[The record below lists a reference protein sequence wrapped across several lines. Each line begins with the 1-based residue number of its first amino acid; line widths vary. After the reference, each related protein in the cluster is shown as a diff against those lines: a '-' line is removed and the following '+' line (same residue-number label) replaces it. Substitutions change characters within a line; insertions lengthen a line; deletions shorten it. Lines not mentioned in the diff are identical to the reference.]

1 MSIQAIKG
9 VKDILPED
17 MPAWQHLEATA
28 RALFEDYGFS
38 EIRVPIFEYTELF
51 ARSIGASTDIVEKE
65 MYTFEDRDGRKITL
79 RPEGTAGVVR
89 AFVEHTMYADRAL
102 AKLYYL
108 GPMFRHERPQ
118 KGRYRQFYQIGVEA
132 LGTDHPHVDIEV
144 LAMLHSLFVR
154 LGIAGLGLQINSL
167 GDGACRGMY
176 RDALKQYLKAKL
188 PALCSDCQRRYET
201 NPLRVLDCKV
211 DADKFGDSPVMLD
224 YLCESCKAHFETV
237 ETGLKTLGIPFA
249 VNPRLVR
256 GLDYYTRTTFE
267 LVMGH
272 AGAQN
277 TVAAG
282 GRYDG
287 LVKEIGGPATP
298 GIGFALGVERAV
310 SLMNTG
316 AILASKPSVYIAAL
330 GGGAV
335 ALVMPVI
342 NELRQ
347 SGVRVDTDYS
357 GASLKSQM
365 KKADKSGSGHT
376 LIIGEQEITNGKAI
390 LRNMQT
396 KEQVEVSIG
405 NIVEALMSKFPGRRR
420 PRAG

>member
-9 VKDILPED
+9 VKDVLPGD
-17 MPAWQHLEATA
+17 MPAWQHLETTA
-28 RALFEDYGFS
+28 RKIFEEYGFA
-38 EIRVPIFEYTELF
+38 EIRVPVFEYTELF

-89 AFVEHTMYADRAL
+89 AFVEHKLYADSQL
-102 AKLYYL
+102 VKLYYL

-132 LGTDHPHVDIEV
+132 LGGTHPHVDIDILAV
-144 LAMLHSLFVR
+144 LHRLFAK
-154 LGIAGLGLQINSL
+154 LGIAGLTLQVNSL
-167 GDGACRGMY
+167 GDAACRGAY
-176 RDALKQYLKAKL
+176 RDALRSYLKGKL
-188 PALCSDCQRRYET
+188 STLCADCQRRYET

-224 YLCESCKAHFETV
+224 YLCGPCKEHFDAV
-237 ETGLKTLGIPFA
+237 EGGLRRLGIPFV

-267 LVMGH
+267 LVMAH
-272 AGAQN
+272 EGAQN

-287 LVKEIGGPATP
+287 LVKEIGGPAVP

-310 SLMNTG
+310 SLMDTSG
-316 AILASKPSVYIAAL
+316 LRPRHPDLYIAAL
-330 GGGAV
+330 GSEAVDAMLTVIHALRNEGIRIETDPSGG
-335 ALVMPVI
+335 
-342 NELRQ
+342 
-347 SGVRVDTDYS
+347 
-357 GASLKSQM
+357 SLKSQM
-365 KKADKSGSGHT
+365 KKADKYGARYT
-376 LIIGEQEITNGKAI
+376 LIVGEQELRSQTAV
-390 LRNMQT
+390 LRNMES
-396 KEQVEVSIG
+396 KEQVAVG
-405 NIVEALMSKFPGRRR
+405 LADIVVELKGRLSRSTSM
-420 PRAG
+420 

>member
-1 MSIQAIKG
+1 MSLQAIKG
-9 VKDILPED
+9 IKDILPAD
-17 MPAWQHLEATA
+17 MAVWHHLEKTA
-28 RALFEDYGFS
+28 RKLFEDYGFS
-38 EIRVPIFEYTELF
+38 EIRVPIMEYTELF

-65 MYTFEDRDGRKITL
+65 MYTFEDRDGKKITL

-89 AFVEHTMYADRAL
+89 AFVEHKLYADNQL

-132 LGTDHPHVDIEV
+132 LGLDHPHVDIEILV
-144 LAMLHSLFVR
+144 MVHTLFSR
-154 LGIAGLGLQINSL
+154 LGIKDLSLQINSL
-167 GDGACRGMY
+167 GDNACRGTY

-188 PALCSDCQRRYET
+188 PTLCADCQRRYET

-224 YLCESCKAHFETV
+224 YLCGPCKVHFETV
-237 ETGLKTLGIPFA
+237 ESGLKKLGIPFE

-272 AGAQN
+272 LGAQN

-287 LVKEIGGPATP
+287 LVHEIGGPATP

-310 SLMNTG
+310 SLMDTSMLPT
-316 AILASKPSVYIAAL
+316 AKPHYFISAL
-330 GGGAV
+330 GEEAV
-335 ALVMPVI
+335 AFVMPVI
-342 NELRQ
+342 HALRA
-347 SGVRVDTDYS
+347 SGVRVETDYT

-365 KKADKSGSGHT
+365 KKADKSGAPYT
-376 LIIGEQEITNGKAI
+376 LILGEQELQSQTAV

-396 KEQVEVSIG
+396 KEQVAVSLASL
-405 NIVEALMSKFPGRRR
+405 VEELKSKI
-420 PRAG
+420 

>member
-9 VKDILPED
+9 VKDILPAD
-17 MPAWQHLEATA
+17 MPVWHYLEATA
-28 RALFEDYGFS
+28 RKLFEDYGFA
-38 EIRVPIFEYTELF
+38 EIRVPVFEYTELF
-51 ARSIGASTDIVEKE
+51 ARSIGAATDIVEKE

-89 AFVEHTMYADRAL
+89 AFVEHKMYAETPL

-132 LGTDHPHVDIEV
+132 LGLDHPHVDIEV
-144 LAMLHSLFVR
+144 LAMLHALFVR
-154 LGIAGLGLQINSL
+154 LGITGLGLQINSL
-167 GDGACRGMY
+167 GDSECRGAY
-176 RDALKQYLKAKL
+176 RDALKQYLTSKL
-188 PALCSDCQRRYET
+188 PDICADCQRRYET

-211 DADKFGDSPVMLD
+211 DADKFADSPVMLD
-224 YLCESCKAHFETV
+224 YLCGPCRSHFATV
-237 ETGLKTLGIPFA
+237 EEGLQKLGIPFE
-249 VNPRLVR
+249 VNKRLVR

-272 AGAQN
+272 MGAQN

-298 GIGFALGVERAV
+298 GIGFALGVERAI
-310 SLMNTG
+310 SLMDATG
-316 AILASKPSVYIAAL
+316 ILSPRPAVFIAAL
-330 GGGAV
+330 GAEAV
-335 ALVMPVI
+335 ALVLPLVHQ
-342 NELRQ
+342 LKA
-347 SGVRVDTDYS
+347 SGIKVDTDYT

-365 KKADKSGSGHT
+365 KKADKSGAGHT
-376 LIIGEQEITNGKAI
+376 LIIGEQELKSGTAV
-390 LRNMQT
+390 LRNMAT
-396 KEQVEVSIG
+396 KEQTDLPLA
-405 NIVEALMSKFPGRRR
+405 NIEEELKKRTVQAS
-420 PRAG
+420 

>member
-9 VKDILPED
+9 VKDVLPGD
-17 MPAWQHLEATA
+17 MAAWHHLEDTA
-28 RALFEDYGFS
+28 RKLFEDYGFS
-38 EIRVPIFEYTELF
+38 EVRVPIFEYTELF

-65 MYTFEDRDGRKITL
+65 MYTFEDRDGKKITL

-89 AFVEHTMYADRAL
+89 AFVEHKMYVDSQL
-102 AKLYYL
+102 TKLYYL

-132 LGTDHPHVDIEV
+132 LGLDHPHVDIDV
-144 LAMLHSLFVR
+144 LVMLHRLFAK
-154 LGIAGLGLQINSL
+154 LGIKDLTLQINSL
-167 GDGACRGMY
+167 GDSECRGAY
-176 RDALKQYLKAKL
+176 RDALKNYLKAKL
-188 PALCSDCQRRYET
+188 PTLCADCRRRYET

-224 YLCESCKAHFETV
+224 YLCEPCKVHFKTV
-237 ETGLKTLGIPFA
+237 ESGLAKLGVPFE

-272 AGAQN
+272 MGAQN

-298 GIGFALGVERAV
+298 GIGFALGVERAI
-310 SLMNTG
+310 SLMDTSSLQPG
-316 AILASKPSVYIAAL
+316 RPQLFISAL
-330 GGGAV
+330 GEAAV
-335 ALVMPVI
+335 ASVLPLI
-342 NELRQ
+342 HNLR
-347 SGVRVDTDYS
+347 SAGIRVETDYT

-365 KKADKSGSGHT
+365 KKADKSGAGHT
-376 LIIGEQEITNGKAI
+376 LIIGEQELKDGKAV
-390 LRNMQT
+390 LRNMQS
-396 KEQVEVSIG
+396 KEQSEVPLS
-405 NIVEALMSKFPGRRR
+405 NIVDALKTKLS
-420 PRAG
+420 

>member
-9 VKDILPED
+9 VKDILPQD
-17 MPAWQHLEATA
+17 MPVWQYLEATA
-28 RALFEDYGFS
+28 RKLFEDYGFT
-38 EIRVPIFEYTELF
+38 EIRVPVFEYTELF

-89 AFVEHTMYADRAL
+89 AFIEHKLYADAQL
-102 AKLYYL
+102 TKLYYL

-132 LGTDHPHVDIEV
+132 LGLDHPHVDIEV
-144 LAMLHSLFVR
+144 LAMLHTLFSR
-154 LGIAGLGLQINSL
+154 LGIGGLSLQINSL
-167 GDGACRGMY
+167 GDSECRGAY
-176 RDALKQYLKAKL
+176 RDALKQYLSAKL
-188 PALCSDCQRRYET
+188 PALCADCQRRYET

-211 DADKFGDSPVMLD
+211 DADKFTDSPVMLD
-224 YLCESCKAHFETV
+224 YLCGPCKSHFETV
-237 ETGLKTLGIPFA
+237 EQGLRTLGIPFE
-249 VNPRLVR
+249 VNKRLVR

-272 AGAQN
+272 MGAQN

-298 GIGFALGVERAV
+298 GIGFALGVERAI
-310 SLMNTG
+310 SLMDTG
-316 AILASKPSVYIAAL
+316 NVVFPRPALFIAAL
-330 GGGAV
+330 GPDAV
-335 ALVMPVI
+335 ALALPLVHHLKSSGIPV
-342 NELRQ
+342 E
-347 SGVRVDTDYS
+347 TDYT

-365 KKADKSGSGHT
+365 KKADKSGAGHT
-376 LIIGEQEITNGKAI
+376 LIIGEQEMKSGTAV

-396 KEQVEVSIG
+396 KEQTEITLK
-405 NIVEALMSKFPGRRR
+405 NIEEELKKRTMRTS
-420 PRAG
+420 

>member
-9 VKDILPED
+9 VKDILPAD
-17 MPAWQHLEATA
+17 MPAWLHLEGTA
-28 RALFEDYGFS
+28 RRLFEDYGFS
-38 EIRVPIFEYTELF
+38 EIRVPVFEYTELF

-89 AFVEHTMYADRAL
+89 AFVEHKLYVDSQL
-102 AKLYYL
+102 VKLYYL

-144 LAMLHSLFVR
+144 LAMLHALFER
-154 LGIAGLGLQINSL
+154 LGITGLTLQVNSL
-167 GDGACRGMY
+167 GDAACRGGY
-176 RDALKQYLKAKL
+176 REALKKYLSGKL
-188 PALCSDCQRRYET
+188 STLCGDCQRRYET

-211 DADKFGDSPVMLD
+211 DADKFIDSPVMLD
-224 YLCESCKAHFETV
+224 HLCGPCKLHFETV
-237 ETGLKTLGIPFA
+237 ETGLNKLGIPFE

-272 AGAQN
+272 MGAQN

-287 LVKEIGGPATP
+287 LVHEIGGPATP
-298 GIGFALGVERAV
+298 GIGFALGVERAI
-310 SLMNTG
+310 SLMDT
-316 AILASKPSVYIAAL
+316 ASLQALKPALFIAAL
-330 GGGAV
+330 GPQAV
-335 ALVMPVI
+335 ELALPLI
-342 NELRQ
+342 HGLKS
-347 SGVRVDTDYS
+347 SGIRVDTDYAGS
-357 GASLKSQM
+357 SLKSQM
-365 KKADKSGSGHT
+365 KKADKSGAAYT
-376 LIIGEQEITNGKAI
+376 LILGEQELQSQTVV

-396 KEQVEVSIG
+396 KEQVSLPFST
-405 NIVEALMSKFPGRRR
+405 IVEELKTRLR
-420 PRAG
+420 

>member
-9 VKDILPED
+9 VKDVLPGDMTAWHYLED
-17 MPAWQHLEATA
+17 TA
-28 RALFEDYGFS
+28 RRLFEDYGFA
-38 EIRVPIFEYTELF
+38 EVRVPIFEYTELF

-65 MYTFEDRDGRKITL
+65 MYTFEDRDGKKITL

-89 AFVEHTMYADRAL
+89 AFVEHKMYVDSQL
-102 AKLYYL
+102 TKLYYL

-132 LGTDHPHVDIEV
+132 LGLDHPHVDIDILV
-144 LAMLHSLFVR
+144 MLHGLFAK
-154 LGIAGLGLQINSL
+154 LGIKGLSLQINSL
-167 GDGACRGMY
+167 GDGACRGAY
-176 RDALKQYLKAKL
+176 RDALKNYLQAKL
-188 PALCSDCQRRYET
+188 PTLCADCQRRYET

-224 YLCESCKAHFETV
+224 YLCEPCKIHFQTV
-237 ETGLKTLGIPFA
+237 EAGLTRLGVSFE

-272 AGAQN
+272 MGAQN

-310 SLMNTG
+310 SLMDTSSLQP
-316 AILASKPSVYIAAL
+316 ARPHLFISAL
-330 GGGAV
+330 GETAV
-335 ALVMPVI
+335 NFVLPLI
-342 NELRQ
+342 HSLRS
-347 SGVRVDTDYS
+347 SGIRVETDYT

-365 KKADKSGSGHT
+365 KKADKSGAGHT
-376 LIIGEQEITNGKAI
+376 LIIGEEELKNEKAV

-396 KEQVEVSIG
+396 KEQVDVSLA
-405 NIVEALMSKFPGRRR
+405 NVVDELKAKLS
-420 PRAG
+420 